1 MKNHQYI
8 IADHSRAACMMI
20 NDGVMPSGKQR
31 GYILRRLL
39 RRMLSS
45 SLALKID
52 ITDPN
57 YYTDLTNAVVG
68 IYDGVYEIPVDTQK
82 TIITLFQAEASK
94 YNKAIATGQKEW
106 TKILANSKMNPEE
119 LAKKSFDMYQS
130 LGVPLELSEDILD
143 QNLTPMN
150 LEHLA
155 TLIEGHQQLSAST
168 SQGQFK
174 SGLGENTTR
183 TTAMHTTTHI
193 LHQALRDIYGEGVRQ
208 MGSAITDEKA
218 RFDFSCDKDV
228 NNDIEKIQ
236 NQVRGVIKSN
246 LIMTK
251 SEVSQAKAKEM
262 GAIGLFGEK
271 YGDIVTVY
279 QLHDKL
285 NHNYSIEFCGGPHIS
300 NTSEIAGFTILKVK
314 SLGQGIKRIEFDVV

>member
-1 MKNHQYI
+1 MKNHEYI

-68 IYDGVYEIPVDTQK
+68 IYDGVYEIPLETQK
-82 TIITLFQAEASK
+82 TIITLFQAEATK

-106 TKILANSKMNPEE
+106 TKVLANSKMNPEE

-143 QNLTPMN
+143 VHLTPMN

-155 TLIEGHQQLSAST
+155 SLIEDHQKLSAST

-193 LHQALRDIYGEGVRQ
+193 LHQVLRDIYGEEVRQ

-218 RFDFSCDKDV
+218 RFDFSCDEDV
-228 NNDIEKIQ
+228 NNDLSKIQ
-236 NQVRGVIKSN
+236 DQVRGVIDKQ

-285 NHNYSIEFCGGPHIS
+285 NHNYSIEFCGGPHVN
-300 NTSEIAGFTILKVK
+300 NTSEINGFTILKVK